1 MAAHLGYSAIPAVAG
16 PIDIE
21 WSIDAVA
28 DLDRFA
34 TFLHAQHADLATRV
48 ALELIVKAD
57 VLRRHPT
64 LGRPLTV
71 RADYRELVLR
81 VLGGA
86 YALQYRYDGRS
97 VLMLRVFH
105 SREAR

>member
-1 MAAHLGYSAIPAVAG
+1 MAAHLGHGAIQAVAD

-21 WSIDAVA
+21 WSLDALA

-34 TFLHAQHADLATRV
+34 TFLHTQHIDLARRV
-48 ALELIVKAD
+48 ALELTVKAD
-57 VLRRHPT
+57 VLRQHPT
-64 LGRPLTV
+64 LGRPLMART
-71 RADYRELVLR
+71 DYRELVMR

>member
-1 MAAHLGYSAIPAVAG
+1 MAG

-28 DLDRFA
+28 DLDRVA